1 MSATL
6 PPVVKQVVVKADPV
20 RAFARF
26 TEEIGTWWPLSSHSV
41 FEGEADT
48 VTFEGREGGRIVERS
63 RDGRECVWG
72 TVRTWDPP
80 RRVAFTWHPGHEPAK
95 AQDVEVTFTAEGGRT
110 RVQLTHVG
118 FERLGE
124 REGRMASRAYPLG
137 WTFVLGLY
145 AERRGVLMVLLHGLT
160 NTLMAV
166 RAWKQRRAARAE
178 GGVTAPVSPRAGSP
192 LPPRR

>member
-6 PPVVKQVVVKADPV
+6 PPVVKQVVVQADPA

-26 TEEIGTWWPLSSHSV
+26 TEEIATWWPLSSHSV
-41 FEGEADT
+41 FEGDADT
-48 VTFEGREGGRIVERS
+48 VLFEGREGGRIVERS

-80 RRVAFTWHPGHEPAK
+80 RRVAFTWHPGHDAAK

-145 AERRGVLMVLLHGLT
+145 AERRGVVMALLGGLT

-166 RAWKQRRAARAE
+166 RAWKQRRGARAE
-178 GGVTAPVSPRAGSP
+178 AGVTGRAT
-192 LPPRR
+192 

>member
-6 PPVVKQVVVKADPV
+6 PPVVKQVVVNAAPA

-26 TEEIGTWWPLSSHSV
+26 TSEIGTWWPLGSHSV
-41 FEGEADT
+41 FEGDADT
-48 VTFEGREGGRIVERS
+48 VVFEGREGGHIVERS
-63 RDGRECVWG
+63 RDGRESLWG

-80 RRVAFTWHPGHEPAK
+80 RRVAFTWHPGHDPAQ

-124 REGRMASRAYPLG
+124 REGRIASRAYPLG
-137 WTFVLGLY
+137 WVYVLGIY
-145 AERRGVLMVLLHGLT
+145 AGRRGLVMTALHGLT
-160 NTLMAV
+160 NMLMAL
-166 RAWKQRRAARAE
+166 RAWKQRRAGAAA
-178 GGVTAPVSPRAGSP
+178 GVTAPASPPAGSP
-192 LPPRR
+192 LPPNR